1 MPITLSKNQ
10 LNILYK
16 ALLDA
21 IAYRNDAFDE
31 KDLVALRDYH
41 IMSEKIFHEI
51 WQEKEPTDEE
61 KYW

>member
-1 MPITLSKNQ
+1 MSITLSKNQ
-10 LNILYK
+10 LNILYN

-21 IAYRNDAFDE
+21 IAYRDDAFDE
-31 KDLVALRDYH
+31 KDLVALRDYR
-41 IMSEKIFHEI
+41 IMSEKISHEI